1 MGNWGVK
8 SYEIDEADEALDAG
22 FDRVHG
28 AEYERLMD
36 DRNPMTLDQVHRQLA
51 NPATLDAAINALR
64 ETFGED
70 LETWDEVARLAYAGV
85 VVRHAE
91 SKAAIPPEVRDRAI
105 SWLETEDIDWEEA
118 TARRLRREKE
128 IALLRSKR

>member
-1 MGNWGVK
+1 MGSWGVK

-28 AEYERLMD
+28 EEYDRLMD
-36 DRNPMTLDQVHRQLA
+36 DRNPMTLDQVHSRLA
-51 NPATLDAAINALR
+51 DPATLDASIAALR

-70 LETWDEVARLAYAGV
+70 FETWDEVARLAYAGV

-91 SKAAIPPEVRDRAI
+91 CKTAIPAEVKERTIA
-105 SWLETEDIDWEEA
+105 WLENEDIDWEEA

-128 IALLRSKR
+128 VALLKAN

>member
-1 MGNWGVK
+1 MGSWGVK

-28 AEYERLMD
+28 DEYDRLMD
-36 DRNPMTLDQVHRQLA
+36 DRNPMTLDQIHNQLA
-51 NPATLDAAINALR
+51 NSATLDASITALR

-70 LETWDEVARLAYAGV
+70 FETWDEVARLAYAGV

-91 SKAAIPPEVRDRAI
+91 CKTDIPAKVKEQAID
-105 SWLETEDIDWEEA
+105 WLTNENIDWEEA
-118 TARRLRREKE
+118 TARRLRRQKE
-128 IALLRSKR
+128 VALLKAN

>member
-1 MGNWGVK
+1 MGSWGVK

-28 AEYERLMD
+28 DEYDRLMD

-51 NPATLDAAINALR
+51 NSATLDAATRALIA
-64 ETFGED
+64 TFGD
-70 LETWDEVARLAYAGV
+70 DFATWDEVARLAYAGV
-85 VVRHAE
+85 VIRHAE
-91 SKAAIPPEVRDRAI
+91 SNVSIPADVRIRAVA
-105 SWLETEDIDWEEA
+105 WLENEDIDWEEA

-128 IALLRSKR
+128 LALLKGSE